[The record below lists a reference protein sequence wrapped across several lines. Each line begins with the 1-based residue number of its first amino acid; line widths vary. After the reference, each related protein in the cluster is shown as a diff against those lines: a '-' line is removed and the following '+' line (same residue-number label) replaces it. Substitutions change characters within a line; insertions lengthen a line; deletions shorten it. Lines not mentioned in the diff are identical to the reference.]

1 MTIKKSGS
9 GWDVVHCHGKDKGKV
24 IARHGSR
31 LAALK
36 QHAAIMANK
45 KKKGKD

>member
-1 MTIKKSGS
+1 MVKGKGVYHCSGE
-9 GWDVVHCHGKDKGKV
+9 DKGKL
-24 IARHGSR
+24 IKRHASR